1 MAENIGSLAVSLSL
15 DASNFNGSLSSVDRS
30 LKTMGSEL
38 KAVKAKGADYGR
50 SLDGLSKKQDILKRS
65 LDTSNV
71 KLTETRKKY
80 DEMVSSGK
88 ATEAQLERQAKKVND
103 AQAEYNKLQ
112 TELGQVEADLRS
124 LSSTLGKQEEAWTK
138 LSKKVDA
145 AADKM
150 QVSGEKMRS
159 IGRNMTTYMT
169 TPLVAMG
176 VAAAK
181 TGMDFEAQMSRV
193 GAISQA
199 TGKEL
204 GQLNKQALEL
214 GASTSKSASEV
225 ALGMENLAAM
235 GFEVNEIIGAMPGV
249 IAAAEAS
256 GEDMALTADV
266 MAAAINAFGLEAS
279 DASHVADVLA
289 QAANQSAADINDMGY
304 AFKYAAPVAKMLGI
318 SLEELAA
325 ATGIM
330 TDSGLAGEQAGTA
343 LRSALLRLSDPPKAA
358 ANELKRLGII
368 SQMLAGTCY
377 PFPIS
382 SVSWAKKPMEW
393 QMHKKRQLFLQS
405 LERKPFR
412 ACWQLLRQG
421 RKS

>member
-1 MAENIGSLAVSLSL
+1 M
-15 DASNFNGSLSSVDRS
+15 
-30 LKTMGSEL
+30 
-38 KAVKAKGADYGR
+38 
-50 SLDGLSKKQDILKRS
+50 
-65 LDTSNV
+65 
-71 KLTETRKKY
+71 TETRKKY

-358 ANELKRLGII
+358 ANELKRLGINI
-368 SQMLAGTCY
+368 TDASGNMLPFSNIIGQLGKKTDGMANAQKAAALSTIFGTEAVSGMLAVIEAGPEKLDKLTKGLRKLWRCVRRNRKENEGQ
-377 PFPIS
+377 F
-382 SVSWAKKPMEW
+382 
-393 QMHKKRQLFLQS
+393 KRCV
-405 LERKPFR
+405 RR
-412 ACWQLLRQG
+412 TRWNH
-421 RKS
+421 